1 MSTEE
6 DIKRGKLAQDLLN
19 NPLLTEILESL
30 KSTYVERWL
39 HSDPKDVEGRE
50 RLFIAVNVVDDFSRN
65 LRVVVENGKLTQAI
79 FKRKME
85 KAERA
90 T

>member
-6 DIKRGKLAQDLLN
+6 DIKRGELAQALLN
-19 NPLLTEILESL
+19 NPLLTEILEGL
-30 KSTYVERWL
+30 KDTYIERWL
-39 HSDPKDVEGRE
+39 SSNPEDVEGRE

-65 LRVVVENGKLTQAI
+65 LRVVVENGKLTKAI
-79 FKRKME
+79 FKRKVE

>member
-6 DIKRGKLAQDLLN
+6 DIKRGELAQALLN
-19 NPLLTEILESL
+19 NPLLAEILEGL
-30 KSTYVERWL
+30 KDTYVEKWL
-39 HSDPKDVEGRE
+39 SSDPKDVEGRE

-65 LRVVVENGKLTQAI
+65 LRVVVENGKLTKAI
-79 FKRKME
+79 FKRKVE